1 MTPGS
6 RDWITRPILVTGA
19 TGMVGSALCAALV
32 AQGATVVALV
42 LDDDPQSE
50 LRRSGTWDRLH
61 VIDGA
66 LQDRSAIERAVV
78 VHDVAT
84 IFHLGAQTLVGA
96 ARRNPVATFESNILG
111 TWNVLEVARLQPDL
125 VGGVVVASSDKA
137 YGASPD
143 LPYRETH
150 RMDGIAP
157 YEVSKS
163 CADLIARSYAATYGV
178 PVRVARCGN
187 IFGPGD
193 LNWSRL
199 VPGTIRALLQGRRPV
214 LRSDGTL
221 VRDYLHVDDAISGY
235 LALADT
241 ASLDAS
247 TDIAFNLSDEAPLS
261 VLDMYAA
268 ICQAAGAPDVEPLI
282 ERGAADEI
290 GSQYLDSSRA
300 RTELG
305 WAPTTGLHDGLASTV
320 EWYRQLL
327 TPGGDR

>member
-1 MTPGS
+1 MTPS
-6 RDWITRPILVTGA
+6 SPDWITQPILVTGA
-19 TGMVGSALCAALV
+19 TGMVGSALCADLV
-32 AQGATVVALV
+32 ERGATVVALV

-50 LRRSGTWDRLH
+50 LRRSGTWERLQ
-61 VIDGA
+61 VVDGA
-66 LQDRSAIERAVV
+66 LQDRSAVERAIV

-96 ARRNPVATFESNILG
+96 ARRDPLGTFESNVRG
-111 TWNVLEVARLQPDL
+111 TWNVLEVARLHPDL
-125 VGGVVVASSDKA
+125 VHGVVIASSDKA
-137 YGASPD
+137 YGSSPD

-150 RMDGIAP
+150 RLDGIAP

-163 CADLIARSYAATYGV
+163 CADLIARSYAATYDL

-235 LALADT
+235 LALAD
-241 ASLDAS
+241 AVGQGSHVGVAY
-247 TDIAFNLSDEAPLS
+247 NLSDEKPLS

-268 ICQAAGAPDVEPLI
+268 ICQAAGTPDVEPLI
-282 ERGAADEI
+282 ERGATDEI
-290 GSQYLDSSRA
+290 SSQYLDSSRA
-300 RTELG
+300 RTELS
-305 WAPTTGLHDGLASTV
+305 WVPATGLRAGLASTV

-327 TPGGDR
+327 GPGFTR